1 MILVQNSML
10 IKNHRNLGLKINRNR
25 FTHLRSFQILWSW
38 PSSVSIS
45 SLVSQC
51 CFDVNLLTSACTLKL
66 FSIYLFTFLLAHF
79 FPIWHKKLLFNLLMP
94 FSIYS
99 LIMAVA
105 LDNISLL
112 RIGTSFM
119 VNHQECIRWF
129 WQYGLLAKQV
139 VCPICIW
146 HGSFLWKIALA
157 IVANTWPYCL
167 WCRSAEK
174 SRGVSVADDK
184 YELQI
189 WSEHS
194 IGDWNQYC
202 RNAAVLHFINNP
214 AQIGDPRYNSWNR
227 QDLIFVKKIHEIM
240 ILKPCKTFC
249 CQSHIRM
256 LLLWCLSPYTGSGQ
270 EQKFEETWVAYNDIA
285 ARGFQP
291 VFKHPI

>member
-25 FTHLRSFQILWSW
+25 FTHLLSFQILWSW

-51 CFDVNLLTSACTLKL
+51 CFDVNLLTLACTLKL

-79 FPIWHKKLLFNLLMP
+79 SPIWHKKLLFNLLMP

-129 WQYGLLAKQV
+129 
-139 VCPICIW
+139 
-146 HGSFLWKIALA
+146 
-157 IVANTWPYCL
+157 
-167 WCRSAEK
+167 
-174 SRGVSVADDK
+174 
-184 YELQI
+184 
-189 WSEHS
+189 
-194 IGDWNQYC
+194 
-202 RNAAVLHFINNP
+202 
-214 AQIGDPRYNSWNR
+214 
-227 QDLIFVKKIHEIM
+227 
-240 ILKPCKTFC
+240 
-249 CQSHIRM
+249 
-256 LLLWCLSPYTGSGQ
+256 
-270 EQKFEETWVAYNDIA
+270 
-285 ARGFQP
+285 
-291 VFKHPI
+291 